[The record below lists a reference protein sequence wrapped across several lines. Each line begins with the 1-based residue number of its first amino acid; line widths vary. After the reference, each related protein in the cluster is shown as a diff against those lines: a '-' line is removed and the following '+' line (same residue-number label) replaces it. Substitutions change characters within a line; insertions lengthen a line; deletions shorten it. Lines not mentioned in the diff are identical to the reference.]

1 MSGNT
6 RFKLNLNVM
15 LMFKNQIQQFCY
27 AFMQRYFPI
36 LSFVLI
42 FTFSG
47 CGNNAKQTAD
57 TEKDTVKEASAETES
72 QKNILFFGNSLTAGY
87 GLDDPASESFPSI
100 IQQKIDSLKLPY
112 KAVNGGL
119 SGETTSDGKNRIG
132 WTLKQPVDVFIL
144 ELGANDGLRGIP
156 VAETEVNLQAII
168 DQVKAKYPKAKLM
181 LTGMQVPPNMG
192 VGYADNFRKIFP
204 QLAKKNNMELVPFL
218 LENVAGIRDLNQR
231 DGIHP
236 TAKGARI
243 VAENVWQVLQGML

>member
-1 MSGNT
+1 
-6 RFKLNLNVM
+6 
-15 LMFKNQIQQFCY
+15 
-27 AFMQRYFPI
+27 MQRFFPF
-36 LSFVLI
+36 LSFILI
-42 FTFSG
+42 FTFYG
-47 CGNNAKQTAD
+47 CGNKAKQNAD
-57 TEKDTVKEASAETES
+57 QEKDTVKEVSAQTNQ

-87 GLDDPASESFPSI
+87 GLEDPAGESFPSI

-192 VGYADNFRKIFP
+192 AKYADNFKVIFP
-204 QLAKKNNMELVPFL
+204 RLAQKNNMQLVPFL

-236 TAKGARI
+236 TAKGAKI
-243 VAENVWQVLQGML
+243 VAENVWQVLKGML